1 MAEKRLFKEYNQLI
15 KSPPSN
21 SNHQILSLSPKSTN
35 EEDMDIFEWEAIIAK
50 PTKDDSPYYYN
61 GKWKL
66 DISVSP
72 QYPINPP
79 SIKFNKLTPINHPN
93 INFET
98 GEICLD
104 ILKNETWSPAWN
116 LTYLI
121 MGILMLVDDP
131 EPDSPLNIDLANLWR
146 FDKVAF
152 ESIVQYNI
160 WQYNTFYDYSK
171 IESGIKEGVDPDA
184 QVDED
189 ISMIKE
195 NLNNAVITGGY
206 HDEFTMNTAK
216 QLNPSCQH
224 HHSQHQHSKSDSRPN
239 YKVIHDVGEEVTKQF
254 IAKVNEIGYNTQS
267 PNQPQF
273 NASEVYASPVSHKRS
288 ISTDEDE
295 LDTVRQQVTQNVTK
309 QVEQLCLKSTS
320 PEASTDDS
328 EEDYSDEASDETV
341 QTINKTASP
350 QDDEETEKIKQ
361 QFLKQ
366 VDDKVN
372 EVRKKQ
378 EEYQKQLLT
387 ASD

>member
-15 KSPPSN
+15 KSPPSK
-21 SNHQILSLSPKSTN
+21 SNHQILSLSPKSTD
-35 EEDMDIFEWEAIIAK
+35 EEEMNIFEWEAIITK

-72 QYPINPP
+72 HYPINPP
-79 SIKFNKLTPINHPN
+79 SIKFNSLTPINHPN

-104 ILKNETWSPAWN
+104 ILKSENWSPAWN

-121 MGILMLVDDP
+121 MAILMLIDDP

-146 FDKVAF
+146 YDKVAF

-160 WQYNTFYDYSK
+160 WKYNTFYDYKSVG
-171 IESGIKEGVDPDA
+171 SGVKQGVDS
-184 QVDED
+184 VDEEL
-189 ISMIKE
+189 MEIKE
-195 NLNNAVITGGY
+195 NLNNTIITGGY
-206 HDEFTMNTAK
+206 QDAFTQNTSR
-216 QLNPSCQH
+216 QLPVSNRHRNS
-224 HHSQHQHSKSDSRPN
+224 HSDPN
-239 YKVIHDVGEEVTKQF
+239 YKVIHDVGKEVTKQF
-254 IAKVNEIGYNTQS
+254 IAKVNEIGYSTQS
-267 PNQPQF
+267 PMSPQF
-273 NASEVYASPVSHKRS
+273 NPNEAKLHQTSHSRS
-288 ISTDEDE
+288 VSTDNEDE

-320 PEASTDDS
+320 PEMSADDS
-328 EEDYSDEASDETV
+328 ESDEPMEADETV
-341 QTINKTASP
+341 QNINKLS
-350 QDDEETEKIKQ
+350 QIQDEETEKIKQ

-372 EVRKKQ
+372 EVRKQQ
-378 EEYQKQLLT
+378 EEYQKKLLSPT
-387 ASD
+387 EDTH